1 MGRRQQRLMDLENM
15 TQETEAKREEP
26 FLVFSYSSAEDL
38 TMGKINMR
46 TSPAD
51 NTENILQ
58 GGVGGPSG
66 QPLPL
71 PTPAPHTS
79 SCPHS
84 P

>member
-1 MGRRQQRLMDLENM
+1 MDLENM

-26 FLVFSYSSAEDL
+26 FLVFSDSSAEDL

-58 GGVGGPSG
+58 GGVGGALRAAAAP
-66 QPLPL
+66 PHPR
-71 PTPAPHTS
+71 PTH
-79 SCPHS
+79 
-84 P
+84 